1 MFLYHPY
8 KAAAPTTINTI
19 NHNKIPSTLK
29 LKNPVNN
36 NNNSF
41 VPGSTGKLRIGEI
54 ALNIPLNVFI
64 TAPDIVEK
72 GAIKEGLITL
82 VVLFVF
88 VIVVLVFVVVFTGG
102 TVEVDVVRAASSV
115 MLIMAVE

>member
-8 KAAAPTTINTI
+8 KEPAPTIMNI
-19 NHNKIPSTLK
+19 MAQSRIPSTLK
-29 LKNPVNN
+29 LKKSVSINIRIL
-36 NNNSF
+36 
-41 VPGSTGKLRIGEI
+41 VPGSTGKFKIGEI